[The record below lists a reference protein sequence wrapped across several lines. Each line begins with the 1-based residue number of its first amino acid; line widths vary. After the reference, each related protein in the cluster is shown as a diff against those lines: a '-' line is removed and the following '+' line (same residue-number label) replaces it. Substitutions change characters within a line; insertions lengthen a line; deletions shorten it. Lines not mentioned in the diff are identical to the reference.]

1 MGRSAVG
8 REVWSGQL
16 QGEKA
21 IAIDAEDTIGKI
33 GMALM

>member
-1 MGRSAVG
+1 MG

-16 QGEKA
+16 QGENA
-21 IAIDAEDTIGKI
+21 IAIEAEDTSGKV